1 MEKQELKPSTRYHIG
16 NGTTGEFVIYTNHAY
31 FFKNI
36 APDDGYYE
44 KSEGGETDGLIG
56 FFDFGQTYKEA

>member
-44 KSEGGETDGLIG
+44 KSEGGETDGL
-56 FFDFGQTYKEA
+56 QTYKEA